1 MNELLGCK
9 NKSTPLALFRL
20 KQRGVSSVSIK
31 VATTTDLARD
41 NYSIFL
47 YLPSSVFTKKLY
59 MLRSG
64 PVNDKKKSVAM
75 APLLAC

>member
-47 YLPSSVFTKKLY
+47 YFPSSVFTKKLY

-64 PVNDKKKSVAM
+64 PVNDKQSVAM